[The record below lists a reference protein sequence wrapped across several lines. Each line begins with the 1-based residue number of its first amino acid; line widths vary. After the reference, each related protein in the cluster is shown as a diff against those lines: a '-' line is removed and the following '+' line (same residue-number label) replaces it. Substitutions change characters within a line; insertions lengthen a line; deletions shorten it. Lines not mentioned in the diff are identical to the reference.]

1 MSHYTIL
8 PIEAVMEGIESEIQA
23 PVEIVMNGVMM
34 QVQPLN
40 GQQAT
45 IVRLLSGNPQDYL
58 NPQFS
63 PGRLIEFQPV
73 PAAE

>member
-1 MSHYTIL
+1 MTHYTIL
-8 PIEAVMEGIESEIQA
+8 PMEAVMEGMESEVQP

-34 QVQPLN
+34 QVLPLN

-58 NPQFS
+58 NPQYS

-73 PAAE
+73 LSTE